1 MNRLKAQKIDIFTST
16 QIKAIRPQGA
26 VVVTR
31 NGGEETWEG
40 FDAIV
45 LAAGV
50 KPRNEVASQIEG
62 RAKEVYVI
70 GDAATAGRGLE
81 AIRDGAEIG
90 RKI

>member
-1 MNRLKAQKIDIFTST
+1 
-16 QIKAIRPQGA
+16 
-26 VVVTR
+26 VVTR

-50 KPRNEVASQIEG
+50 KPRNEAASRIQG
-62 RAKEVYVI
+62 KAKEVYVI
-70 GDAATAGRGLE
+70 GDAAETRRGLE